1 MREKIAQYMD
11 LYYAGSGLSED
22 RRQQLLQE
30 ALDLYDSLILEGK
43 SEQESYAQVIAWI
56 GAQTQP
62 VPHPENTQKTD
73 AAGEAKAFTPMGKRI
88 CTAIAVMLYI
98 LCPIPLILLQNVIGL
113 SCLLGMV
120 ACGVAIQIL
129 AEKFMD
135 TPDPMDPISKAVR
148 PILHASAVALYVL
161 SPIPLLMFQNTVGL
175 CCLLGMVAVGVAMQI
190 IAGSGKADVQPKA
203 EADPVRKSIDSL
215 VCLILLAIYLI
226 VSFRTHAWWITWIIF
241 PIGAA
246 VKDLVL
252 SLAAVGTGKAPAGS
266 TAQTVIKAILIVVLF
281 SLLGS
286 AVWGIGRTN
295 HMPLWNWAR
304 IHLNSG
310 SELSADNNFISEST
324 VQNVSFDA
332 SEVKKLHIEWV
343 SGNVTLKTADQHN
356 ITFRV
361 DGDSALPFSYQ
372 LSGNELDLR
381 YPADN
386 ALWKPARGSK
396 NLTITVPQSWYARET
411 NIDVVSAV
419 VEVDG
424 LSTEELKLDTTSG
437 PINASGLCCDQI
449 IASTVS
455 GNVILEGTAEE
466 LKLDTTSGRC
476 QAELDERVQE
486 IELDSVSGELEL
498 ILPESLGFEAEV
510 DTVSGSFRSDIPTT
524 ASSKGVYTCG
534 NGECGISVDTVSGSI
549 SIQKK

>member
-62 VPHPENTQKTD
+62 VPHPENAQKTD
-73 AAGEAKAFTPMGKRI
+73 AAGAAKAFTPMGKRV

-356 ITFRV
+356 VTFRV

-386 ALWKPARGSK
+386 ALWKPAWGSK
-396 NLTITVPQSWYARET
+396 NLTVTVPQSWYARET

-449 IASTVS
+449 VASTVS
-455 GNVILEGTAEE
+455 GNVSLEGTAEE

-476 QAELDERVQE
+476 QAELDERVRE

-549 SIQKK
+549 TIQKK

>member
-56 GAQTQP
+56 GAQAQP

-113 SCLLGMV
+113 CCLLGMV

-161 SPIPLLMFQNTVGL
+161 SPIPLLMFQNTLGL

-356 ITFRV
+356 VTFRV

-386 ALWKPARGSK
+386 ALWKPAWGSK
-396 NLTITVPQSWYARET
+396 NLTVTVPQSWYARET

-449 IASTVS
+449 VASTVS
-455 GNVILEGTAEE
+455 GNVSLEGTAEE

-476 QAELDERVQE
+476 QAELDERVRE

-549 SIQKK
+549 TIQKK

>member
-332 SEVKKLHIEWV
+332 KEVKKLHIEWV

-356 ITFRV
+356 VTFRV

-386 ALWKPARGSK
+386 ALWKPAWGSK
-396 NLTITVPQSWYARET
+396 NLTVTVPQSWYARET

-449 IASTVS
+449 VASTVS
-455 GNVILEGTAEE
+455 GNVSLEGTAEE
-466 LKLDTTSGRC
+466 LKLDTASGRC
-476 QAELDERVQE
+476 QAELDERVRE

>member
-56 GAQTQP
+56 GAQAQP

-343 SGNVTLKTADQHN
+343 SGNVTVKTADQHN
-356 ITFRV
+356 VTFRV

-386 ALWKPARGSK
+386 ALWKPAWGSK
-396 NLTITVPQSWYARET
+396 NLTVTVPQSWYARET

-449 IASTVS
+449 VASTVS
-455 GNVILEGTAEE
+455 GNVSLEGTAEE

-476 QAELDERVQE
+476 QAELDERVRE

>member
-356 ITFRV
+356 VTFRV
-361 DGDSALPFSYQ
+361 EGDSALPFSYQ

-386 ALWKPARGSK
+386 ALWKPAWGSK
-396 NLTITVPQSWYARET
+396 NLTVTVPQSWYARET

-437 PINASGLCCDQI
+437 PITASGLCCDQI
-449 IASTVS
+449 VASTVS
-455 GNVILEGTAEE
+455 GNVSLEGTAEE

>member
-113 SCLLGMV
+113 CCLLGMV

-332 SEVKKLHIEWV
+332 KEVKKLHIEWV

-476 QAELDERVQE
+476 QAELDERVRE

-549 SIQKK
+549 TIQKK

>member
-98 LCPIPLILLQNVIGL
+98 LCSIPLILLQNVIGL

-356 ITFRV
+356 VTFRV

-386 ALWKPARGSK
+386 ALWKPAWGSK
-396 NLTITVPQSWYARET
+396 NLTVTVPQSWYARET

-449 IASTVS
+449 VASTVS
-455 GNVILEGTAEE
+455 GNVSLEGTAEE

-476 QAELDERVQE
+476 QAELDERVRE

>member
-22 RRQQLLQE
+22 RRQQLPQE

-88 CTAIAVMLYI
+88 CTAIAVMMYI

-332 SEVKKLHIEWV
+332 KEVKKLHIEWV

>member
-22 RRQQLLQE
+22 RRQQLPQE

-295 HMPLWNWAR
+295 HLPLWNWAR

-332 SEVKKLHIEWV
+332 KEVKKLHIEWV

-386 ALWKPARGSK
+386 ALWKPAWGSK
-396 NLTITVPQSWYARET
+396 NLTVTVPQSWYARET

-476 QAELDERVQE
+476 QAELDERVRE

-549 SIQKK
+549 TIQKK

>member
-356 ITFRV
+356 VTFRV

-386 ALWKPARGSK
+386 ALWKPAWGSK
-396 NLTITVPQSWYARET
+396 NLTVTVPQSWYARET

-449 IASTVS
+449 VASTVS
-455 GNVILEGTAEE
+455 GNVSLEGTAEE

-476 QAELDERVQE
+476 QAELDERVRE

>member
-295 HMPLWNWAR
+295 HMPLWNWAQ

-356 ITFRV
+356 VTFRV

-386 ALWKPARGSK
+386 ALWKPAWGSK
-396 NLTITVPQSWYARET
+396 NLTVTVPQSWYARET

-449 IASTVS
+449 VASTVS
-455 GNVILEGTAEE
+455 GNVSLEGTAEE

-476 QAELDERVQE
+476 QAELDERVRE

>member
-356 ITFRV
+356 VTFRV

-386 ALWKPARGSK
+386 ALWKPAWGSK
-396 NLTITVPQSWYARET
+396 NLTVTVPQSWYARET

-476 QAELDERVQE
+476 QAELDERVRE

-549 SIQKK
+549 SIQQK

>member
-43 SEQESYAQVIAWI
+43 SEQESYAQVIFWI
-56 GAQTQP
+56 GAQAQP
-62 VPHPENTQKTD
+62 VPHSENTQKTD
-73 AAGEAKAFTPMGKRI
+73 ASGEANAFTPMGKRI

-98 LCPIPLILLQNVIGL
+98 LCPIPLILFQNVIGL
-113 SCLLGMV
+113 CCLLGMV

-135 TPDPMDPISKAVR
+135 TPDPIDPISKSLR

-161 SPIPLLMFQNTVGL
+161 SPIPLLMFQNTLGL
-175 CCLLGMVAVGVAMQI
+175 CCLLGMVAVGVAMQM
-190 IAGSGKADVQPKA
+190 IAGSGKADIRPKA
-203 EADPVRKSIDSL
+203 EADPLRKSIDSL
-215 VCLILLAIYLI
+215 VGLILLAIYLI

-241 PIGAA
+241 PIGGA

-252 SLAAVGTGKAPAGS
+252 SLAAIGSGKNTGN
-266 TAQTVIKAILIVVLF
+266 TAQTVIRAILIVVLF
-281 SLLGS
+281 SLIGS
-286 AVWGIGRTN
+286 AVWGFGRRN
-295 HMPLWNWAR
+295 HIPFWNLPL

-310 SELSADNNFISEST
+310 SEVSEGRNYLTEST
-324 VQNVSFDA
+324 VQNISFDA
-332 SEVKKLHIEWV
+332 SDVKKLHIQWV
-343 SGNVTLKTADQHN
+343 SGNVTVKTADQHN
-356 ITFRV
+356 VTFRV
-361 DGDSALPFSYQ
+361 DGDSALPFSYG
-372 LSGNELDLR
+372 LNGNELELR
-381 YPADN
+381 YPADDVI
-386 ALWKPARGSK
+386 WKPARGSK
-396 NLTITVPQSWYARET
+396 NLTVTVPQSWYARET
-411 NIDVVSAV
+411 RIEVTSAV

-424 LSTEELKLDTTSG
+424 LSTEELKLDSTSG
-437 PINASGLCCDQI
+437 PITASGLCCDQI
-449 IASTVS
+449 VAGTVS
-455 GNVILEGTAEE
+455 GSVILEGTAEE

-476 QAELDERVQE
+476 QAELDERVRE

>member
-356 ITFRV
+356 VTFRV

-386 ALWKPARGSK
+386 ALWKPAWGSK
-396 NLTITVPQSWYARET
+396 NLTVTVPQSWYARET

-449 IASTVS
+449 VASTVS

-549 SIQKK
+549 TIQKK

>member
-22 RRQQLLQE
+22 RRQQLPQE

-332 SEVKKLHIEWV
+332 KEVKKLHIEWV

-455 GNVILEGTAEE
+455 GHVILEGTAEE

-549 SIQKK
+549 TIQKK

>member
-11 LYYAGSGLSED
+11 LFYAGSGLSED

-43 SEQESYAQVIAWI
+43 SEPESYGQVIARI
-56 GAQTQP
+56 GAQAQP
-62 VPHPENTQKTD
+62 VPHSENTQETD
-73 AAGEAKAFTPMGKRI
+73 ASGEVNAFTPMGKRI
-88 CTAIAVMLYI
+88 CPAIAVMLYI
-98 LCPIPLILLQNVIGL
+98 LCPIPLILFQNVIGL
-113 SCLLGMV
+113 CCLLGMV

-135 TPDPMDPISKAVR
+135 TPDPIDPISQSLR

-161 SPIPLLMFQNTVGL
+161 SPIPLLMFQNTLGL
-175 CCLLGMVAVGVAMQI
+175 CCLLGMVAVGVAMQM
-190 IAGSGKADVQPKA
+190 IAGSGKADIRPKA
-203 EADPVRKSIDSL
+203 EADPLRKSIDSL
-215 VCLILLAIYLI
+215 VGLILLAIYLI

-241 PIGAA
+241 PIGGA

-252 SLAAVGTGKAPAGS
+252 SLAAIGSGKNTGN
-266 TAQTVIKAILIVVLF
+266 TAQTVIRAILIVVLF
-281 SLLGS
+281 SLIGS
-286 AVWGIGRTN
+286 AVWGFGRRN
-295 HMPLWNWAR
+295 HIPFWNLPL

-310 SELSADNNFISEST
+310 SEVSEGRNYLTEST
-324 VQNVSFDA
+324 VQNISFNA
-332 SEVKKLHIEWV
+332 SDVKKLHIEWV
-343 SGNVTLKTADQHN
+343 SGNVTVKTADQHSV
-356 ITFRV
+356 TFRV
-361 DGDSALPFSYQ
+361 DGDSALPFSYR
-372 LSGNELDLR
+372 LNDNELELR
-381 YPADN
+381 YPADDVI
-386 ALWKPARGSK
+386 WKPARGSK
-396 NLTITVPQSWYARET
+396 NLTVTVPQSWYARET
-411 NIDVVSAV
+411 RIEVTSAV

-424 LSTEELKLDTTSG
+424 LSTEELKLDSTSG
-437 PINASGLCCDQI
+437 PITASGLCCDQI
-449 IASTVS
+449 VASTVS
-455 GNVILEGTAEE
+455 GSVILEGTAEE

-476 QAELDERVQE
+476 QAELDERVRE

-549 SIQKK
+549 TIQKK

>member
-22 RRQQLLQE
+22 RRQQLPQE

-332 SEVKKLHIEWV
+332 KEVKKLHIEWV

-424 LSTEELKLDTTSG
+424 HSTEELKLDTTSG

-549 SIQKK
+549 TIQKK

>member
-11 LYYAGSGLSED
+11 LFYAGSGLSED

-43 SEQESYAQVIAWI
+43 SEQESYAQVVAWI
-56 GAQTQP
+56 GAQAQP
-62 VPHPENTQKTD
+62 VPHSENTQKTD
-73 AAGEAKAFTPMGKRI
+73 ASGEANAFTPMGKRI

-98 LCPIPLILLQNVIGL
+98 LCPIPLILFQNVIGL
-113 SCLLGMV
+113 CCLLGMV
-120 ACGVAIQIL
+120 ACGVSIQIL

-135 TPDPMDPISKAVR
+135 TPDPIDPISKSLR

-161 SPIPLLMFQNTVGL
+161 SPIPLLMFQNTLGL
-175 CCLLGMVAVGVAMQI
+175 CCLLGMVAVGVAMQM
-190 IAGSGKADVQPKA
+190 IAGSGKADIRPKV
-203 EADPVRKSIDSL
+203 EADPLRKSIDSL
-215 VCLILLAIYLI
+215 VGLILLAIYLI

-241 PIGAA
+241 PIGGA

-252 SLAAVGTGKAPAGS
+252 SLAAIGSGKNTGN
-266 TAQTVIKAILIVVLF
+266 TAQTVIRAILIVVLF
-281 SLLGS
+281 SLIGS
-286 AVWGIGRTN
+286 AVWGFGRRN
-295 HMPLWNWAR
+295 HIPFWNLPL

-310 SELSADNNFISEST
+310 SEVSEGRNYLTEST
-324 VQNVSFDA
+324 VQNISFDA
-332 SEVKKLHIEWV
+332 GDVKKLHIEWV
-343 SGNVTLKTADQHN
+343 SGNVTVKTADQHN
-356 ITFRV
+356 VTFRV
-361 DGDSALPFSYQ
+361 DGDSALPFSYR
-372 LSGNELDLR
+372 LNGNKLELR
-381 YPADN
+381 YPADDVI
-386 ALWKPARGSK
+386 WKPARGSK
-396 NLTITVPQSWYARET
+396 NLTVTVPQSWYARET
-411 NIDVVSAV
+411 RIEVTSAV

-424 LSTEELKLDTTSG
+424 LSTEELKLDSTSG
-437 PINASGLCCDQI
+437 PITASGLCCDQI

-455 GNVILEGTAEE
+455 GSIILEGTAEE

-476 QAELDERVQE
+476 QAELDERVRE

-524 ASSKGVYTCG
+524 AASKGVYTCG

-549 SIQKK
+549 TIQKK

>member
-43 SEQESYAQVIAWI
+43 SEQESYGQVIAWI
-56 GAQTQP
+56 GAQAQP
-62 VPHPENTQKTD
+62 VPHSENTQKTD
-73 AAGEAKAFTPMGKRI
+73 ASGEANAFTPMGKRI

-98 LCPIPLILLQNVIGL
+98 LCPIPLILFQNVIGL
-113 SCLLGMV
+113 CCLLGMV

-129 AEKFMD
+129 AEKLMD
-135 TPDPMDPISKAVR
+135 SPDPIDPISKSLR

-161 SPIPLLMFQNTVGL
+161 SPIPLLMFQNTLGL
-175 CCLLGMVAVGVAMQI
+175 CCLLGLVAVGVAMQI
-190 IAGSGKADVQPKA
+190 IAGSGKADIRPKA
-203 EADPVRKSIDSL
+203 EADPLRKSIDSL
-215 VCLILLAIYLI
+215 VGLILLAIYLI

-241 PIGAA
+241 PIGGA

-252 SLAAVGTGKAPAGS
+252 SLAAIGSGKNTGN
-266 TAQTVIKAILIVVLF
+266 TAQTVIRAILIVVLF
-281 SLLGS
+281 SLIGS
-286 AVWGIGRTN
+286 AVWGFGRRN
-295 HMPLWNWAR
+295 HISFWNLPL

-310 SELSADNNFISEST
+310 SEVSEGRNYLTEST
-324 VQNVSFDA
+324 VQNISFNA
-332 SEVKKLHIEWV
+332 SDVKKLHIEWV
-343 SGNVTLKTADQHN
+343 SGNVTVKTADQHN
-356 ITFRV
+356 VTFRV
-361 DGDSALPFSYQ
+361 DGDSALPFSYR
-372 LSGNELDLR
+372 LNGNELELR
-381 YPADN
+381 YPADDVI
-386 ALWKPARGSK
+386 WKPARGSK
-396 NLTITVPQSWYARET
+396 NLTVTVPQSWYARET
-411 NIDVVSAV
+411 RIEVTSAV

-424 LSTEELKLDTTSG
+424 LSTEELKLDSTSG
-437 PINASGLCCDQI
+437 PITASGLCCDQI
-449 IASTVS
+449 VASTVS
-455 GNVILEGTAEE
+455 GSVILEGTAEE

-476 QAELDERVQE
+476 QAELDERVRE

-549 SIQKK
+549 TIQKK

>member
-56 GAQTQP
+56 GTQNQP
-62 VPHPENTQKTD
+62 VSHPEIAQKTD
-73 AAGEAKAFTPMGKRI
+73 AAGEANAFTPMGKRI

-98 LCPIPLILLQNVIGL
+98 LCPIPLILFQNVIGL
-113 SCLLGMV
+113 CCLLGMV

-135 TPDPMDPISKAVR
+135 TPDPIDPISKSLR

-161 SPIPLLMFQNTVGL
+161 SPIPLLMFQNTLGL
-175 CCLLGMVAVGVAMQI
+175 CCLLGMVAVGVAMQM
-190 IAGSGKADVQPKA
+190 IAGSGKADIRPKA
-203 EADPVRKSIDSL
+203 EADPLRKSIDSL
-215 VCLILLAIYLI
+215 VGLILLAIYLI

-241 PIGAA
+241 PIGGA

-252 SLAAVGTGKAPAGS
+252 SLAAIGSGKNTGN
-266 TAQTVIKAILIVVLF
+266 TAQTVIRAILIVVLF
-281 SLLGS
+281 SLIGS
-286 AVWGIGRTN
+286 AVWGFGRRN
-295 HMPLWNWAR
+295 HIPFWNLPL

-310 SELSADNNFISEST
+310 SEVSEGRNYLTEST
-324 VQNVSFDA
+324 VQNISFDA
-332 SEVKKLHIEWV
+332 SDVKKLHIQWV
-343 SGNVTLKTADQHN
+343 SGNVTVKTADQHN
-356 ITFRV
+356 VTFRV
-361 DGDSALPFSYQ
+361 DGDSALPFSYG
-372 LSGNELDLR
+372 LNGNELELR
-381 YPADN
+381 YPADDVI
-386 ALWKPARGSK
+386 WKPARGSK
-396 NLTITVPQSWYARET
+396 NLTVTVPQSWYARET
-411 NIDVVSAV
+411 RIEVTSAV

-424 LSTEELKLDTTSG
+424 LSTEELKLDSTSG
-437 PINASGLCCDQI
+437 PITASGLCCDQI
-449 IASTVS
+449 VASTVS
-455 GNVILEGTAEE
+455 GSVILEGTAEE

-476 QAELDERVQE
+476 QAELDERVRE

-549 SIQKK
+549 TIQKK

>member
-56 GAQTQP
+56 GAQAQP

-286 AVWGIGRTN
+286 AVWGFGRRN
-295 HMPLWNWAR
+295 HFPFWNLPL

-310 SELSADNNFISEST
+310 SEVSADNNFITEST

-332 SEVKKLHIEWV
+332 KEVKKLHIEWV

-356 ITFRV
+356 VTFRV

-449 IASTVS
+449 VASTVS
-455 GNVILEGTAEE
+455 GNVSLEGTAEE

-476 QAELDERVQE
+476 QAELDERVRE

>member
-1 MREKIAQYMD
+1 MGEKIAQYMD

-43 SEQESYAQVIAWI
+43 SEQESYGQVIAWI
-56 GAQTQP
+56 GAQAQP
-62 VPHPENTQKTD
+62 VPHSENTQKTD
-73 AAGEAKAFTPMGKRI
+73 ASGEANAFTPMGKRI

-98 LCPIPLILLQNVIGL
+98 LCPIPLILFQNVIGL
-113 SCLLGMV
+113 CCLLGMV

-135 TPDPMDPISKAVR
+135 TPDPIDPISKSLR

-161 SPIPLLMFQNTVGL
+161 SPIPLLMFQNTLGL
-175 CCLLGMVAVGVAMQI
+175 CCLLGLVAVGVAMQMI
-190 IAGSGKADVQPKA
+190 VGSGKADIRPKA
-203 EADPVRKSIDSL
+203 EADPLRKSIDSL
-215 VCLILLAIYLI
+215 VGLILLAIYLI

-241 PIGAA
+241 PIGGA

-252 SLAAVGTGKAPAGS
+252 SLAAIGSGKNTGN
-266 TAQTVIKAILIVVLF
+266 TAQTVIRAILIVVLF
-281 SLLGS
+281 SLIGS
-286 AVWGIGRTN
+286 AVWGFGRRN
-295 HMPLWNWAR
+295 HIPFWNLPL

-310 SELSADNNFISEST
+310 SEVSEGRNYLTEST
-324 VQNVSFDA
+324 VQNISFNA
-332 SEVKKLHIEWV
+332 SDVKKLHIEWV
-343 SGNVTLKTADQHN
+343 SGNVTVKTADQHN
-356 ITFRV
+356 VTFRV
-361 DGDSALPFSYQ
+361 DGDSALPFSYR
-372 LSGNELDLR
+372 LNDNELELR
-381 YPADN
+381 YPADDVI
-386 ALWKPARGSK
+386 WKPARGSK
-396 NLTITVPQSWYARET
+396 NLTVTVPQSWYARET
-411 NIDVVSAV
+411 RIEVTSAV

-424 LSTEELKLDTTSG
+424 LSTEELKLDSTSG
-437 PINASGLCCDQI
+437 PITASGLCCDQI

-455 GNVILEGTAEE
+455 GSIILEGTAEE

-476 QAELDERVQE
+476 QAELDERVRE

-549 SIQKK
+549 TIQKK

>member
-161 SPIPLLMFQNTVGL
+161 SPTPLLMFQDTLGL

-356 ITFRV
+356 VTFRV

-386 ALWKPARGSK
+386 ALWKPAWGSK
-396 NLTITVPQSWYARET
+396 NLTVTVPQSWYARET

-437 PINASGLCCDQI
+437 PITASGLCCDQI
-449 IASTVS
+449 VASTVS
-455 GNVILEGTAEE
+455 GNVILEGTTEE

-476 QAELDERVQE
+476 QAELDERVRE
-486 IELDSVSGELEL
+486 IQLDSVSGELEL

-524 ASSKGVYTCG
+524 ASSKGVYTSG

-549 SIQKK
+549 SIQQK

>member
-11 LYYAGSGLSED
+11 LFYAGSGLSED
-22 RRQQLLQE
+22 RREQLLQE

-43 SEQESYAQVIAWI
+43 SEQESYAQVVAWI
-56 GAQTQP
+56 GTQNQP
-62 VPHPENTQKTD
+62 VSHPEIAQKTD
-73 AAGEAKAFTPMGKRI
+73 AAGEANAFTPMGKRI

-98 LCPIPLILLQNVIGL
+98 LCPIPLILFQNVIGL
-113 SCLLGMV
+113 CCLLGMV

-135 TPDPMDPISKAVR
+135 TPDPIDPISKSLR

-161 SPIPLLMFQNTVGL
+161 SPIPLLMFQNTLGL

-190 IAGSGKADVQPKA
+190 IAGSGKADIRPKA
-203 EADPVRKSIDSL
+203 EADPLRKSIDSL
-215 VCLILLAIYLI
+215 FGLILLAIYLI

-241 PIGAA
+241 PIGGA

-252 SLAAVGTGKAPAGS
+252 SLAAIGSGKNTGNTP
-266 TAQTVIKAILIVVLF
+266 QTVIRATLIVVLF
-281 SLLGS
+281 SLIGS
-286 AVWGIGRTN
+286 AVWGFGRRTHIPFWN
-295 HMPLWNWAR
+295 LPL

-310 SELSADNNFISEST
+310 SEVSEGSNYLTEST

-332 SEVKKLHIEWV
+332 SDVKKLHIEWV
-343 SGNVTLKTADQHN
+343 SGNVTVKTADQHN
-356 ITFRV
+356 VTFRV
-361 DGDSALPFSYQ
+361 DGDSALPFSYR
-372 LSGNELDLR
+372 LNGNELELR
-381 YPADN
+381 YPADDVI
-386 ALWKPARGSK
+386 WKPAWGSK

-411 NIDVVSAV
+411 RIEVTSAV

-424 LSTEELKLDTTSG
+424 LSTEELKLDSTSG
-437 PINASGLCCDQI
+437 PITASGLCCDQI
-449 IASTVS
+449 VASTVS
-455 GNVILEGTAEE
+455 GSVILEGTAEE

-476 QAELDERVQE
+476 QAELDERVRE

-549 SIQKK
+549 TIQKK

>member
-356 ITFRV
+356 VTFRV

-386 ALWKPARGSK
+386 VIWKPARGSK

-411 NIDVVSAV
+411 KIDAVSAV

-449 IASTVS
+449 VASTVS
-455 GNVILEGTAEE
+455 GNVSLEGTAEE

-476 QAELDERVQE
+476 QAELDERVRE

>member
-22 RRQQLLQE
+22 RRQQLPQE

-332 SEVKKLHIEWV
+332 KEVKKLHIEWV

-356 ITFRV
+356 VTFRV

-386 ALWKPARGSK
+386 VIWKPAWGSK
-396 NLTITVPQSWYARET
+396 NLTVTVPQSWYARET

-549 SIQKK
+549 TIQKK

>member
-56 GAQTQP
+56 GAQAQP

-161 SPIPLLMFQNTVGL
+161 SPIPLLMFQNTLGL
-175 CCLLGMVAVGVAMQI
+175 CCLLGMVAVGAAMQI
-190 IAGSGKADVQPKA
+190 ISGSGKADIRPKA
-203 EADPVRKSIDSL
+203 EADPLRKSIDSL
-215 VCLILLAIYLI
+215 VGLILLAIYLI

-343 SGNVTLKTADQHN
+343 SGNVTVKTADQHN
-356 ITFRV
+356 VTFRV
-361 DGDSALPFSYQ
+361 DGDSALPFSYG
-372 LSGNELDLR
+372 LNGNELELR

-386 ALWKPARGSK
+386 ALWKPAWGSK
-396 NLTITVPQSWYARET
+396 NLTVTVPQSWYARET

-424 LSTEELKLDTTSG
+424 LSMEELKLDSTSG
-437 PINASGLCCDQI
+437 SITASGLCCDQI
-449 IASTVS
+449 VASTVS

>member
-266 TAQTVIKAILIVVLF
+266 TAQTVIKAILLVVLF
-281 SLLGS
+281 ALLGS

-356 ITFRV
+356 VTFRV

-386 ALWKPARGSK
+386 ALWKPAWGSK
-396 NLTITVPQSWYARET
+396 NLTVTVPQSWYARET

-449 IASTVS
+449 VASTVS
-455 GNVILEGTAEE
+455 GNVSLEGTAEE

-476 QAELDERVQE
+476 QAELDERVRE

-549 SIQKK
+549 TIQKK

>member
-266 TAQTVIKAILIVVLF
+266 TAQTAIKAILIVVLF

-356 ITFRV
+356 VTFRV

-386 ALWKPARGSK
+386 ALWKPAWGSK
-396 NLTITVPQSWYARET
+396 NLTVTVPQSWYARET

-449 IASTVS
+449 VASTVS
-455 GNVILEGTAEE
+455 GNVSLEGTAEE

-476 QAELDERVQE
+476 QAELDERVRE

>member
-11 LYYAGSGLSED
+11 LYYAGSVLSED

-43 SEQESYAQVIAWI
+43 SEQESYAQVVAWI
-56 GAQTQP
+56 GTQNQP
-62 VPHPENTQKTD
+62 VSNPEIAQKTD
-73 AAGEAKAFTPMGKRI
+73 ASGEANAFTPMGKRI

-98 LCPIPLILLQNVIGL
+98 LCPIPLILFQNVIGL
-113 SCLLGMV
+113 CCLLGMV

-135 TPDPMDPISKAVR
+135 TPDPIDPISKSLR

-161 SPIPLLMFQNTVGL
+161 SPIPLLMFQNTLGL
-175 CCLLGMVAVGVAMQI
+175 CCLLGMVAVGVAMQM
-190 IAGSGKADVQPKA
+190 IAGSGKADIRPKS
-203 EADPVRKSIDSL
+203 EADPLRKSIDSL
-215 VCLILLAIYLI
+215 VGLILLAIYLI

-241 PIGAA
+241 PIGGA

-252 SLAAVGTGKAPAGS
+252 SLAAIGSGKNTGN
-266 TAQTVIKAILIVVLF
+266 TAQTVIRAILIVVLF
-281 SLLGS
+281 SLIGS
-286 AVWGIGRTN
+286 AVWGFGHRNQIPFWN
-295 HMPLWNWAR
+295 LPL

-310 SELSADNNFISEST
+310 SEVSEGRNYLTEST
-324 VQNVSFDA
+324 VQNISFDA
-332 SEVKKLHIEWV
+332 SDVKKLHIEWV
-343 SGNVTLKTADQHN
+343 SGNVTVKTADQHN
-356 ITFRV
+356 VTFRV
-361 DGDSALPFSYQ
+361 DGDSALPFSYR
-372 LSGNELDLR
+372 LNGNELELR
-381 YPADN
+381 YPADDVI
-386 ALWKPARGSK
+386 WKPARGSK
-396 NLTITVPQSWYARET
+396 NLTVTVPQSWYARET
-411 NIDVVSAV
+411 RIEVTSAV

-424 LSTEELKLDTTSG
+424 LSTEELKLDSTSG
-437 PINASGLCCDQI
+437 PITASGLCCDQI
-449 IASTVS
+449 VASTVS
-455 GNVILEGTAEE
+455 GSVILEGTAEE

-476 QAELDERVQE
+476 QAELDERVRE

-549 SIQKK
+549 TIQKK

>member
-1 MREKIAQYMD
+1 M
-11 LYYAGSGLSED
+11 
-22 RRQQLLQE
+22 
-30 ALDLYDSLILEGK
+30 
-43 SEQESYAQVIAWI
+43 
-56 GAQTQP
+56 
-62 VPHPENTQKTD
+62 
-73 AAGEAKAFTPMGKRI
+73 
-88 CTAIAVMLYI
+88 
-98 LCPIPLILLQNVIGL
+98 
-113 SCLLGMV
+113 
-120 ACGVAIQIL
+120 
-129 AEKFMD
+129 
-135 TPDPMDPISKAVR
+135 
-148 PILHASAVALYVL
+148 
-161 SPIPLLMFQNTVGL
+161 
-175 CCLLGMVAVGVAMQI
+175 
-190 IAGSGKADVQPKA
+190 
-203 EADPVRKSIDSL
+203 
-215 VCLILLAIYLI
+215 
-226 VSFRTHAWWITWIIF
+226 
-241 PIGAA
+241 
-246 VKDLVL
+246 KDLVL

-356 ITFRV
+356 VTFRV

-386 ALWKPARGSK
+386 VIWKPAWGSK
-396 NLTITVPQSWYARET
+396 NLTVTVPQSWYARET

-449 IASTVS
+449 VASTVS
-455 GNVILEGTAEE
+455 GNVSLEGTAEE

-476 QAELDERVQE
+476 QAELDERVRE

-524 ASSKGVYTCG
+524 ASSKGVYTSG

>member
-356 ITFRV
+356 VTFRV

-386 ALWKPARGSK
+386 ALWKPAWGSK
-396 NLTITVPQSWYARET
+396 NLTVTVPQSWYARET

-449 IASTVS
+449 VASTVS
-455 GNVILEGTAEE
+455 GNVSLEGTAEE

-476 QAELDERVQE
+476 QAELDERVRE

-549 SIQKK
+549 TIQKK

>member
-22 RRQQLLQE
+22 RRQQLPQE

-332 SEVKKLHIEWV
+332 KEVKKLHIEWV

-549 SIQKK
+549 TIQKK

>member
-43 SEQESYAQVIAWI
+43 SEQESYAQVVAWI
-56 GAQTQP
+56 GAQAQP
-62 VPHPENTQKTD
+62 VPHSENTQKTD
-73 AAGEAKAFTPMGKRI
+73 ASGEANAFTPMGKRI

-98 LCPIPLILLQNVIGL
+98 LCPIPLILFQNVIGL
-113 SCLLGMV
+113 CCLLGMV

-135 TPDPMDPISKAVR
+135 TPDPIDPISKSLR

-161 SPIPLLMFQNTVGL
+161 SPIPLLMFQNTLGL
-175 CCLLGMVAVGVAMQI
+175 CCLLGMVAVGVAMQM
-190 IAGSGKADVQPKA
+190 IAGSGKADIQPKA
-203 EADPVRKSIDSL
+203 EADPLRKSIDSL
-215 VCLILLAIYLI
+215 VGLILLAIYLI

-241 PIGAA
+241 PIGGA

-252 SLAAVGTGKAPAGS
+252 SLAAIGSGKNTGN
-266 TAQTVIKAILIVVLF
+266 TAQTVIRAILIVVLF
-281 SLLGS
+281 SLIGS
-286 AVWGIGRTN
+286 AVWGFGRKN
-295 HMPLWNWAR
+295 HIPFWNLPL

-310 SELSADNNFISEST
+310 SEESEGRNYLTEST
-324 VQNVSFDA
+324 VQNISFNA
-332 SEVKKLHIEWV
+332 SDVKKLHIEWV
-343 SGNVTLKTADQHN
+343 SGNVTVKTADQHN
-356 ITFRV
+356 VTFRV
-361 DGDSALPFSYQ
+361 DGDSALPFSYR
-372 LSGNELDLR
+372 LNGNELELR
-381 YPADN
+381 YPADDVI
-386 ALWKPARGSK
+386 WKPARGSK
-396 NLTITVPQSWYARET
+396 NLTVTVPQSWYARET
-411 NIDVVSAV
+411 RIEVTSAV

-424 LSTEELKLDTTSG
+424 LSTEELKLDSTSG
-437 PINASGLCCDQI
+437 PITASGLCCDQI
-449 IASTVS
+449 VASTVS
-455 GNVILEGTAEE
+455 GNVSLEGTAEE

-476 QAELDERVQE
+476 QAELDERVRE

-549 SIQKK
+549 TIQKK

>member
-356 ITFRV
+356 VTFRV

-386 ALWKPARGSK
+386 ALWKPAWGSK
-396 NLTITVPQSWYARET
+396 NLTVTVPQSWYARET

-449 IASTVS
+449 VASTVS
-455 GNVILEGTAEE
+455 GNVSLEGTAEE
-466 LKLDTTSGRC
+466 LKLDTASGRC
-476 QAELDERVQE
+476 QAELDERVRE